1 MLLAKNN
8 PDLQRRVLV
17 QSPKQQTEISLVPMS
32 KSVANNT
39 ALLSINRYNMT
50 DFVSAEKLEGVYQ
63 PQASIAMDKLQD
75 SSSVMPRYGK

>member
-8 PDLQRRVLV
+8 PNPHRRALV
-17 QSPKQQTEISLVPMS
+17 QSPKHQNGISLVPMS

-50 DFVSAEKLEGVYQ
+50 DFVSAERLEPPYQ
-63 PQASIAMDKLQD
+63 PQASINMENNGKL
-75 SSSVMPRYGK
+75 